1 MLDEDVFDSVTW
13 ETPAANGYEVETPR
27 LSSGPGYRQSTA
39 GAEGGGLNEPK
50 WEGYLMTSVRD
61 PLKELPD
68 TKDAYV
74 SYLVTAEVRLPFDL
88 EDSVVLNV
96 YRRTC
101 QHLPLIIARL
111 ADAFRT
117 LFFSETTSQ
126 KTSQLV
132 LCLLCPTSIAWVWLI
147 SEFPQTDTQ
156 YVNHRIPHWRPVQRW
171 IHGTKTS
178 RVSLWHVPFILFYLP
193 DSDSLVS
200 WNAYRDTLRYSAR
213 HSCARSS
220 NQKNGYGYP
229 LVRFNILHY
238 FFLDCQDAP
247 APLSSTR
254 TRASTLPPWQR
265 LWRATQRIY
274 PRTQTRRTIPR
285 HARRCGQ
292 VWGRAH

>member
-96 YRRTC
+96 YRQTC

-132 LCLLCPTSIAWVWLI
+132 LCLLCPTSIAWV
-147 SEFPQTDTQ
+147 
-156 YVNHRIPHWRPVQRW
+156 
-171 IHGTKTS
+171 
-178 RVSLWHVPFILFYLP
+178 
-193 DSDSLVS
+193 
-200 WNAYRDTLRYSAR
+200 
-213 HSCARSS
+213 
-220 NQKNGYGYP
+220 
-229 LVRFNILHY
+229 
-238 FFLDCQDAP
+238 
-247 APLSSTR
+247 
-254 TRASTLPPWQR
+254 
-265 LWRATQRIY
+265 
-274 PRTQTRRTIPR
+274 
-285 HARRCGQ
+285 
-292 VWGRAH
+292 